1 MGHVPKGQGSAGAAS
16 QKGSAGVAIF
26 VASFQPTG
34 QRFAGAS
41 CDTYHLPYQHH
52 SPCPSIAL
60 KNPYQSPWQV
70 PLIEQLLHGEWRVAH
85 PPGCPQCHLILCSHV
100 GSEPPTP
107 VHPQQSWPV
116 TADSWVEGPVQG
128 HTCMGCSWASQPAT
142 PDASLANLCTHR
154 CPTQ

>member
-1 MGHVPKGQGSAGAAS
+1 MCQRDRVLQE
-16 QKGSAGVAIF
+16 
-26 VASFQPTG
+26 QPPRKEVLVLLFLLPPFSLTG

-70 PLIEQLLHGEWRVAH
+70 PLTEQLLHGEGRVAH
-85 PPGCPQCHLILCSHV
+85 PPACPQCHQVSYASMWAV
-100 GSEPPTP
+100 S
-107 VHPQQSWPV
+107 PQHQSWPV
-116 TADSWVEGPVQG
+116 TADSWVEGPAHK